1 MGTVDPGFA
10 LDLRNALNLSRAVET
25 GTFQGV
31 TARSLADIFMDVVT
45 IELSPEIQA
54 AAAQGLSDLP
64 NVRSVQGHSGA
75 LLREVAHAATPT
87 LYFLDGHWSGGD
99 TAGVEDECPVL
110 DEIAAIGSGHPN
122 DCLIVDDARLF
133 TSSPPPPHRAEQWPS
148 LLQVFDALRA
158 LHPTH
163 LITVLDDQI
172 IAVPRAAKAA
182 LDAHGLRVAG

>member
-45 IELSPEIQA
+45 IELSPELQA

-64 NVRSVQGHSGA
+64 NVRSVQGHSA
-75 LLREVAHAATPT
+75 VLLREVAHAVTPT

-110 DEIAAIGSGHPN
+110 DEIAAIGTGHPH

-163 LITVLDDQI
+163 LITVLGDQI
-172 IAVPRAAKAA
+172 IAVPQAAKAA

>member
-45 IELSPEIQA
+45 IELSPELQA

-64 NVRSVQGHSGA
+64 NVRSVQGHSGV
-75 LLREVAHAATPT
+75 LLREVAHAVTPT

-99 TAGVEDECPVL
+99 TAGVEEECPVL
-110 DEIAAIGSGHPN
+110 DEIAAIGPGHPN

-133 TSSPPPPHRAEQWPS
+133 TSSPPPPHRPEQWPS

-163 LITVLDDQI
+163 LITVLGDQI
-172 IAVPRAAKAA
+172 IAVPQAAKAA

>member
-45 IELSPEIQA
+45 IELSPELQA

-64 NVRSVQGHSGA
+64 NVRSVQGHSA
-75 LLREVAHAATPT
+75 VLLREVAHAVTPT

-110 DEIAAIGSGHPN
+110 DEIAAIGTGHPN

-163 LITVLDDQI
+163 LITVLGDQI
-172 IAVPRAAKAA
+172 IAVPQAAKAA
-182 LDAHGLRVAG
+182 LNAHGLRVAG

>member
-10 LDLRNALNLSRAVET
+10 LDLRNALNLRRAVET

-31 TARSLADIFMDVVT
+31 TARSLADLFVDVVT

-54 AAAQGLSDLP
+54 AAAQALSDLP
-64 NVRSVQGHSGA
+64 NVRSVQGHSGV
-75 LLREVAHAATPT
+75 LLREVADAATPT
-87 LYFLDGHWSGGD
+87 LYFLDGHWSGGE

-163 LITVLDDQI
+163 LITVLGDQI
-172 IAVPRAAKAA
+172 IAVPRAAKGA
-182 LDAHGLRVAG
+182 LDAHGLRVGG

>member
-31 TARSLADIFMDVVT
+31 TARTLADIFMDVVT
-45 IELSPEIQA
+45 IELSPQLQA
-54 AAAQGLSDLP
+54 AAAQTLSDLP
-64 NVRSVQGHSGA
+64 NVRSVQGHSGV

-87 LYFLDGHWSGGD
+87 LYFLDGHWSGGE

-122 DCLIVDDARLF
+122 DCLIIDDARLF

-163 LITVLDDQI
+163 LITVLGDQI
-172 IAVPRAAKAA
+172 IAVPQAAKAA
-182 LDAHGLRVAG
+182 MNAHGLRVAG